1 MLSKKFKISDELN
14 RTANQN
20 NTTGDHSE
28 KKDFG
33 KIVLKSSFFASI
45 LILFNSIPCF
55 AAMVKSPGIKENL
68 EKEVLSNGKQFR
80 TLFTVK
86 KGIGTSVPKFEK
98 LYQAEVSSLINFLI
112 LNKNNLIKNE
122 VNFQDVISKKMV
134 PKFNLNVNEQKFA
147 TFSKKILKPH
157 NSSIM
162 PPVENFTKILFTK
175 WNTLFSFFS
184 SRTKKGSIFLT
195 HLFDKNIG
203 VILNSYVELGLIPN
217 LFLGREPQFKYNY
230 RLRAIMYAKRFV
242 NFWVDN
248 PAFLIMI
255 IILVINHKKIIQLLK
270 KSKTVQE
277 FDGFVRPIF
286 NKVLS
291 NFK

>member
-1 MLSKKFKISDELN
+1 MNKKLKNDSNIDQ
-14 RTANQN
+14 TANQN
-20 NTTGDHSE
+20 NATVNRLG
-28 KKDFG
+28 KKDFE

-45 LILFNSIPCF
+45 FILCNSVPCL

-86 KGIGTSVPKFEK
+86 KGIGTNVPKFEK

-112 LNKNNLIKNE
+112 LNKTNLLKKE
-122 VNFQDVISKKMV
+122 LNFQDVISKEMA
-134 PKFNLNVNEQKFA
+134 PKFNLNLNEQKFA

-162 PPVENFTKILFTK
+162 PPVENFTKIFFTK
-175 WNTLFSFFS
+175 WNRLFSFFS
-184 SRTKKGSIFLT
+184 SRTKKGSAFLT
-195 HLFDKNIG
+195 HLFDKG
-203 VILNSYVELGLIPN
+203 VSGILNNYVELGLIPN

-230 RLRAIMYAKRFV
+230 RLRAIMYAKKFV
-242 NFWVDN
+242 AFWVDN

-255 IILVINHKKIIQLLK
+255 IVLVINHKKIMELLK